1 VIRTYLV
8 PIHAGVEMRIA
19 ANSVLPMRSQSGVML
34 IEALLA
40 ILIFSI
46 GVLGLVSLQAA
57 ANKASTQA
65 KYRTEASLLANDL
78 IGRMW
83 VSDRT
88 VGTIVSNFSDPGS
101 CAAAKALADALSPP
115 LSTPANCSLASSSSA
130 YRAWAWEGQGAALGT
145 TIAPSAGTVLQTLPN
160 SVSMQP
166 QVIVTPVQSSL
177 TTTASRVHRSRVT
190 VQIQWQLPGE
200 AQSTYTTQVEIGG

>member
-1 VIRTYLV
+1 
-8 PIHAGVEMRIA
+8 MRS
-19 ANSVLPMRSQSGVML
+19 SVYSVRQIQSQSGVML

-83 VSDRT
+83 VSDRS
-88 VGTIVSNFSDPGS
+88 VGTIVSNFSDPAN
-101 CAAAKALADALSPP
+101 CAAAKALADVLNPP
-115 LSTPANCSLASSSSA
+115 LTTPANCSGVTSSSA
-130 YRAWAWEGQGAALGT
+130 YRAWAWEGQGAVLGT
-145 TIAPSAGTVLQTLPN
+145 TIAPAVGTVLRTLPD
-160 SVSMQP
+160 SVAMQP
-166 QVIVTPVQSSL
+166 QVIVVPVQSSL
-177 TTTASRVHRSRVT
+177 TTAASRVHRSRVT

-200 AQSTYTTQVEIGG
+200 PRSTYTTQVEIGG